1 MMKNFPLRF
10 DFFKNIFRTKFIF
23 HLYLFFFDVKL
34 FNLIW
39 ILFSILKNLMTFK
52 IKLKTKNNNIKY
64 IVVFKN
70 ELKI

>member
-1 MMKNFPLRF
+1 MKNFPLRF
-10 DFFKNIFRTKFIF
+10 DFFKNIFRTKLIF
-23 HLYLFFFDVKL
+23 HLYLFFFDMKL

-39 ILFSILKNLMTFK
+39 IVFSILKNMMAFK

-64 IVVFKN
+64 IVAFKN

>member
-1 MMKNFPLRF
+1 MKNFPLRF
-10 DFFKNIFRTKFIF
+10 DFFKNIFRTKLIF
-23 HLYLFFFDVKL
+23 HLYLFFFDMKL

-39 ILFSILKNLMTFK
+39 IVFSILKNMMAFK

>member
-1 MMKNFPLRF
+1 M
-10 DFFKNIFRTKFIF
+10 
-23 HLYLFFFDVKL
+23 KL

-39 ILFSILKNLMTFK
+39 IVFSILKNMMAFK